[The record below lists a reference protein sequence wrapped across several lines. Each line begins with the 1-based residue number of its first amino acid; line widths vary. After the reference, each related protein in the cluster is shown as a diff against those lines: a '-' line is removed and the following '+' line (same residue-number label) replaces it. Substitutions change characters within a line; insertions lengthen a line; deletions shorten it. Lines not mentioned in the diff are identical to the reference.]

1 MLFLILNAY
10 YNLIVKVFYFVFIT
24 PCEYRKETTLSGIFR
39 KRIIL
44 ITIIA
49 MIVAGIAYIILPVS
63 IPLIAAFITALFLE
77 PAVVYLQQ
85 KFQIGR
91 RLSVLCIFLLFV
103 LIIGISGYFLTT
115 TAITEAIDLVENTP
129 VYINEITGAWYKA
142 ENSLIKA
149 ANDLPKEV
157 ITEISDRTEQFL
169 NKLKNDM
176 IAFINIDNLKAL
188 LTNIPNFLIS
198 FLVYLIALFLFLI
211 DLPSLRKSVYSH
223 LTEKTADKVNFM
235 TSRLSYVVFGFLKAQ
250 FLVSVIIFIVAL
262 IGLLFIVPEY
272 AMAMSAIIWLI
283 DFIPIIG
290 SIVILGP
297 WSIFHLLTG
306 NLALGLQLGVLALIL
321 LIIRRTV
328 EPKVMGNQIG
338 LSPLSTLIAMYLGLK
353 LFGILGFIIGPLLII
368 GFNSAKEAGIIK
380 MKFKI

>member
-49 MIVAGIAYIILPVS
+49 IIVAGIAYIILPVS

-85 KFQIGR
+85 KFEIGR

-129 VYINEITGAWYKA
+129 VYINEITDAWYKA

>member
-1 MLFLILNAY
+1 MA
-10 YNLIVKVFYFVFIT
+10 
-24 PCEYRKETTLSGIFR
+24 GIFTR
-39 KRIIL
+39 RIIIFSI
-44 ITIIA
+44 ITI
-49 MIVAGIAYIILPVS
+49 IVAGISYIILPVS

-77 PAVVYLQQ
+77 PAVVYFQ
-85 KFQIGR
+85 KKFRIGR
-91 RLSVLCIFLLFV
+91 RLSVLGIFLVFV
-103 LIIGISGYFLTT
+103 LLLGVSGYFLTT
-115 TAITEAIDLVENTP
+115 TAITESIDIIENTP
-129 VYINEITGAWYKA
+129 LYINEITNAWYKA
-142 ENSLIKA
+142 ENRFIEA
-149 ANDLPKEV
+149 ASDLPKEV
-157 ITEISDRTEQFL
+157 VTEISDRTEEFL

-176 IAFINIDNLKAL
+176 IAFINIENLKAL

-198 FLVYLIALFLFLI
+198 FLVYLIALFLFLL

-223 LTEKTADKVNFM
+223 LTEKTADKVHFM

-272 AMAMSAIIWLI
+272 AIAMAAIIWLI

-290 SIVILGP
+290 SIVILAP
-297 WSIFHLLTG
+297 WSIFHLVTG
-306 NLALGLQLGVLALIL
+306 NIALGTQLAVLAFIL

-328 EPKVMGNQIG
+328 EPKVMGTHIG

-353 LFGILGFIIGPLLII
+353 LFGILGFIIGPMLLI

-380 MKFKI
+380 MNFKI